1 MTALSSAARRDPMVA
16 GESVAR
22 AAVTFAGCFIAV
34 LTFGLSFG
42 KVWALGIRLGVLA
55 WVAPLVGPS
64 VDLSVVGL
72 LIGLRHLATHGA
84 DRRQLRPAR
93 LLLLFSC
100 ATTLA
105 LNAAEPILAG
115 RLGQAAFDSVGPLLL
130 IGWSEVGPGLLE
142 AIIRAGIE
150 PQPDAGGDQQRD
162 QRQAPLPAGRPPTL
176 RGVRSAIAVDSLL
189 ERARMLHVQH
199 QRQYGRPISADA
211 LRQHLRIGS
220 ARARALASLLRSEA
234 AGSGTAA
241 W

>member
-34 LTFGLSFG
+34 LTFGFSFG
-42 KVWALGIRLGVLA
+42 NVWALGIRLGVPA

-72 LIGLRHLATHGA
+72 LFGLRHLATHGA

-105 LNAAEPILAG
+105 LNAAEPISRRPARAG
-115 RLGQAAFDSVGPLLL
+115 GLRLGRTAATHRLV
-130 IGWSEVGPGLLE
+130 
-142 AIIRAGIE
+142 R
-150 PQPDAGGDQQRD
+150 
-162 QRQAPLPAGRPPTL
+162 GRT
-176 RGVRSAIAVDSLL
+176 RT
-189 ERARMLHVQH
+189 
-199 QRQYGRPISADA
+199 
-211 LRQHLRIGS
+211 
-220 ARARALASLLRSEA
+220 
-234 AGSGTAA
+234 AGSDHPGRH
-241 W
+241 